1 MLIMVMSTGALASAS
16 VAHNAPKPEPMT
28 TTRCR
33 PDPSLGGVR
42 AADAVPEVSTD
53 IVLSSLS
60 MVPCRLLADWFSA
73 EPAKPRHGRKP
84 RSLGNRPSGRP
95 NRLLP
100 RRLELQALRRHQD

>member
-53 IVLSSLS
+53 IVLSSLLI
-60 MVPCRLLADWFSA
+60 VPRRLLADWFSA
-73 EPAKPRHGRKP
+73 EPRK
-84 RSLGNRPSGRP
+84 RDMAESRTLGAIVPVAARIDYYPAVLSCK
-95 NRLLP
+95 
-100 RRLELQALRRHQD
+100 